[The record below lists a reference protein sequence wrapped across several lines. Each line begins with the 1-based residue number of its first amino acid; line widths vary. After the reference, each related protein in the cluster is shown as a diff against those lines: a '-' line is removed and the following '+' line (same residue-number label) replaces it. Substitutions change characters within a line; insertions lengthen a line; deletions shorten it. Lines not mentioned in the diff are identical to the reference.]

1 MADRSGNRHD
11 LALERIGDRFQGGG
25 FFRFGTRPIG
35 GARPLGI
42 AQLHRVVA
50 KHRHR
55 PRHGADLVAAAG
67 TVDRH
72 RQVAS
77 RHQAHRARH
86 ALQRQRD
93 KELRQ

>member
-1 MADRSGNRHD
+1 MISRSNASATASKAADFSASARARS
-11 LALERIGDRFQGGG
+11 A
-25 FFRFGTRPIG
+25 
-35 GARPLGI
+35 AR
-42 AQLHRVVA
+42 ARSVSRKLHRVIA